1 MEVQHGLTLP
11 SLPIKPFHPIM
22 NHLSEPSWPAKLP
35 AVFKEL
41 GFVSPPVM
49 LAPLAGVSDYPF
61 RQICREHGASIVY
74 VEMLSAIAL
83 SYYSKNTMA
92 MIHRHY
98 DEDILGAQITAKD
111 AEHMRAGITVLH
123 RYPLDTIDINLG
135 CPVKKVVKTGCG
147 SALLRDPE
155 QVHTVI
161 KAACDHTDKIVS
173 AKIRIGWSADEAYPL
188 EVAEACEQAGA
199 RWLTVHGRL
208 RSERY
213 DAPVRLHEI
222 RRIKQHVSI
231 PVIGNGNLFSLED
244 ITHMRLT
251 TGVDG
256 VMISRGALGH
266 PWIFRRRGSTTHPNP
281 ASVSLTEWYDVVMR
295 HLDLTAATYGCNLTP
310 ALRFR
315 KHLLWYFK
323 GWPISTDY
331 RQRAQQICSLNEAR
345 QLLMD
350 LRDHLHHAKCH
361 ERQLRRTQHTKWQD
375 STTPA
380 EMPST
385 WDPKYDMHR
394 RLDRGVDEDL
404 AGTVSPATAGSIP

>member
-1 MEVQHGLTLP
+1 
-11 SLPIKPFHPIM
+11 M
-22 NHLSEPSWPAKLP
+22 NHRPEPSWPP
-35 AVFKEL
+35 VFKEL
-41 GFVSPPVM
+41 GFDSPPIM

-83 SYYSKNTMA
+83 SYHSKNTMA

-111 AEHMRAGITVLH
+111 AAHMSAGITVLD

-155 QVHTVI
+155 QVYAVI
-161 KAACDHTDKIVS
+161 KAACNHTDKIVS
-173 AKIRIGWSADEAYPL
+173 AKIRIGWSANEAYPL
-188 EVAEACEQAGA
+188 EVADACEQAGA

-222 RRIKQHVSI
+222 RKIKQHISI
-231 PVIGNGNLFSLED
+231 PVIGNGNLFTPED
-244 ITHMRLT
+244 ITHMRTT

-266 PWIFRRRGSTTHPNP
+266 PWIFRRPGSTTPPHPE
-281 ASVSLTEWYDVVMR
+281 SVSLAEWYTVVMR
-295 HLDLTAATYGCNLTP
+295 HLDLTTATYGCNLTP

-323 GWPISTDY
+323 GWPIPADY
-331 RQRAQQICSLNEAR
+331 RERAQQICSLNEAR
-345 QLLMD
+345 QLMTD
-350 LRDHLHHAKCH
+350 LRAHLHHLGSH
-361 ERQLRRTQHTKWQD
+361 ERRNRGSQQPKWQD
-375 STTPA
+375 STAATTL
-380 EMPST
+380 PSS
-385 WDPKYDMHR
+385 WDPKYDMDR

-404 AGTVSPATAGSIP
+404 ADNVRPSAQATTP